1 MTIVFQ
7 FIDCIFAFWYECPV
21 GTQIQRLACELAS
34 SQVVDYLSVASTLPE
49 HEHASIEPRFR
60 GCLTLA
66 DAVVITGVQSLTK
79 AAEFVSIVDL
89 WRYPGKLS
97 TASLNVEG

>member
-1 MTIVFQ
+1 MQ
-7 FIDCIFAFWYECPV
+7 L
-21 GTQIQRLACELAS
+21 LAWELAS
-34 SQVVDYLSVASTLPE
+34 TQVFDYLSVVSTLPE
-49 HEHASIEPRFR
+49 HAHASIEPRFR

-79 AAEFVSIVDL
+79 AAEFGSIVDP